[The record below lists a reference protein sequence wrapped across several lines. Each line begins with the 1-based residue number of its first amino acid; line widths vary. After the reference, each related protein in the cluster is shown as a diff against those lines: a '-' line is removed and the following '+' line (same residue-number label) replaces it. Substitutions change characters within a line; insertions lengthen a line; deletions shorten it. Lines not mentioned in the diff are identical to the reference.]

1 MAIYDAA
8 ETPTT
13 AEFLVGFTDLRE
25 FLSLAKELETSR
37 KLFEFLDDL
46 AGRMSAVVENSGG
59 RILKF
64 IGDASLV
71 VFSGE
76 DADVGVR
83 SLLKLKEVADSF
95 IADKGFPSRLKVS
108 AHYGEAT
115 IGPFGPEARLDILGE
130 TVNRAAMVERGPHRS
145 EFAITPEVF
154 RRLKP
159 ETRTLF
165 REFTPPVVY
174 LAKEASNA

>member
-1 MAIYDAA
+1 MAILDTVK
-8 ETPTT
+8 TPTT
-13 AEFLVGFTDLRE
+13 AEFLVGFTDVRA
-25 FLSLAKELETSR
+25 FLTVAKQLETSR

-46 AGRMSAVVENSGG
+46 AVRMSVVVEDSGG

-64 IGDASLV
+64 IGDAALV
-71 VFSGE
+71 VYPGE
-76 DADVGVR
+76 DADIGVR
-83 SLLKLKEVADSF
+83 SLLNLKEVVDSY
-95 IADKGFPSRLKVS
+95 IAERGFASRLAVS

-145 EFAITPEVF
+145 EFAITPEAF

-165 REFTPPVVY
+165 RKFTPPIVY
-174 LAKEASNA
+174 LAK